1 MIQVYHSIFAELIRD
16 FIAYKRAAGYKYE
29 TEAVY
34 LKTFDDLCFSLN
46 IDSPKFTKE
55 LMDKWCEKKPYESAR
70 SCHQQPMKLIFQLTL
85 NISDKGNRNILR
97 ISLPTRR

>member
-55 LMDKWCEKKPYESAR
+55 LMDKWYEKKPYESAR
-70 SCHQQPMKLIFQLTL
+70 SC
-85 NISDKGNRNILR
+85 
-97 ISLPTRR
+97 

>member
-1 MIQVYHSIFAELIRD
+1 MIQVYHSIFAELILD

-55 LMDKWCEKKPYESAR
+55 LMDK
-70 SCHQQPMKLIFQLTL
+70 
-85 NISDKGNRNILR
+85 
-97 ISLPTRR
+97 

>member
-34 LKTFDDLCFSLN
+34 LC
-46 IDSPKFTKE
+46 
-55 LMDKWCEKKPYESAR
+55 
-70 SCHQQPMKLIFQLTL
+70 
-85 NISDKGNRNILR
+85 
-97 ISLPTRR
+97 

>member
-46 IDSPKFTKE
+46 IDDYSGKIAHALKRVQR
-55 LMDKWCEKKPYESAR
+55 MRAAV
-70 SCHQQPMKLIFQLTL
+70 
-85 NISDKGNRNILR
+85 
-97 ISLPTRR
+97 